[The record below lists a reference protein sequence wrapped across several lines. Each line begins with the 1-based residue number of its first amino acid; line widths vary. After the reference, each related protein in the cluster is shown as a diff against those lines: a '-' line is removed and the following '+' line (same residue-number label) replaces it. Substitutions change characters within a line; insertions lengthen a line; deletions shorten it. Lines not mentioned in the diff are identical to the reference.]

1 MTAPGS
7 PVGSPIA
14 SPVVS
19 ATGLR
24 RTFGAQRA
32 VDGVDLAL
40 GAGECLALFGPN
52 GAGKTTLLRL
62 LAGLARPTAGEA
74 RIGAIALPEATARAR
89 VGLISHKTMLY
100 DALTARENVRFAADL
115 HGLAEPARATAEV
128 LEALAVTARA
138 DVPVRALSRGMR
150 QRVAVARAVVHAPEV
165 ILCDEPYTGLDEVG
179 AAALTALLRAR
190 QAAGAALVLVT
201 HHLQEGLAL
210 ATQVAPRRLTPP
222 GLLATALRIARK
234 DLAIEFRTR
243 SAFLSAL
250 VLSLLAIVIFYFAW
264 DPTAVAPAVLAPG
277 VLWVTF
283 TFSGL
288 LGLHRSFGVESAD
301 GAMDALL
308 VAPVPREAI
317 FLGKALAN
325 LAFVLG
331 VQAVSLPAL
340 ALFYNLPVGSAAAP
354 LAAVLVL
361 AAIGLV
367 AIGTL
372 FAGVAA
378 NSRLAELLLPVL
390 ALPFFVP
397 VVMPAAQ
404 ATARLLAGR
413 PLAET
418 LDWLRILI
426 AFDLVF
432 CWACMVVFPHTLDD

>member
-1 MTAPGS
+1 M
-7 PVGSPIA
+7 
-14 SPVVS
+14 
-19 ATGLR
+19 
-24 RTFGAQRA
+24 
-32 VDGVDLAL
+32 
-40 GAGECLALFGPN
+40 
-52 GAGKTTLLRL
+52 
-62 LAGLARPTAGEA
+62 
-74 RIGAIALPEATARAR
+74 
-89 VGLISHKTMLY
+89 
-100 DALTARENVRFAADL
+100 
-115 HGLAEPARATAEV
+115 
-128 LEALAVTARA
+128 
-138 DVPVRALSRGMR
+138 
-150 QRVAVARAVVHAPEV
+150 
-165 ILCDEPYTGLDEVG
+165 
-179 AAALTALLRAR
+179 
-190 QAAGAALVLVT
+190 
-201 HHLQEGLAL
+201 
-210 ATQVAPRRLTPP
+210 PP

-354 LAAVLVL
+354 LAAVLIL

-418 LDWLRILI
+418 MDWLRILI